1 MPVTYPPPEH
11 PYPGKY
17 MTYRDAARDNLL
29 IVMKCGGC
37 NRIVYFLASD
47 LAQIVGNNH
56 YANVPP
62 FACSRCQTREYVMMA
77 THRPRSEDLGHL
89 VIRRPGPPI
98 IRWHNTKLGVPDC

>member
-37 NRIVYFLASD
+37 NRTVYFL
-47 LAQIVGNNH
+47 
-56 YANVPP
+56 
-62 FACSRCQTREYVMMA
+62 
-77 THRPRSEDLGHL
+77 
-89 VIRRPGPPI
+89 
-98 IRWHNTKLGVPDC
+98 